1 MKVLHIDS
9 SIMGDASVSR
19 QLTQQIIA
27 QVQAKQADAQV
38 EYLDLAKQ
46 DIPHLTTEILMG
58 QNAEQTALGG
68 QILQQYL
75 DADVI
80 VVGAPM
86 YNFGLPSPLKAW
98 IDRISVAGK
107 TFKYTENGPVGLA
120 GEKKVYI
127 ASSRGGVY
135 GDDSALDFQ
144 EGLLKTVFGFTGV
157 TDVTVIRAEGVNMG
171 AEAKDAAL
179 ANTTAKIQAIRIQN
193 HLYFNRLKNI

>member
-1 MKVLHIDS
+1 
-9 SIMGDASVSR
+9 
-19 QLTQQIIA
+19 
-27 QVQAKQADAQV
+27 
-38 EYLDLAKQ
+38 
-46 DIPHLTTEILMG
+46 
-58 QNAEQTALGG
+58 
-68 QILQQYL
+68 
-75 DADVI
+75 
-80 VVGAPM
+80 M

-98 IDRISVAGK
+98 IDRISIAGK

-171 AEAKDAAL
+171 AEAKEAAL
-179 ANTTAKIQAIRIQN
+179 ANTTAQIQAI
-193 HLYFNRLKNI
+193 

>member
-9 SIMGDASVSR
+9 SIMGEASVSR
-19 QLTQQIIA
+19 QLTRNIMA
-27 QVQAKQADAQV
+27 QVQAKHVDAQV
-38 EYLDLAKQ
+38 EYLDLATQ
-46 DIPHLTTEILMG
+46 DIPHLTTEILMQ
-58 QNAEQTALGG
+58 QNAEQAELGG
-68 QILQQYL
+68 KILQQYL
-75 DADVI
+75 DADIV

-86 YNFGLPSPLKAW
+86 YNFGVPSTLKAW

-171 AEAKDAAL
+171 AQGKETAL
-179 ANTTAKIQAIRIQN
+179 ANTFVQIQAI
-193 HLYFNRLKNI
+193 

>member
-1 MKVLHIDS
+1 MNMKVLHIDS

-98 IDRISVAGK
+98 IDRISIAGK

-171 AEAKDAAL
+171 AEAKEAAL
-179 ANTTAKIQAIRIQN
+179 ANTTAQIQAI
-193 HLYFNRLKNI
+193 

>member
-19 QLTQQIIA
+19 KLTQQIIA

-46 DIPHLTTEILMG
+46 DIPHLRTEILIG

-179 ANTTAKIQAIRIQN
+179 ANTTAQIQAI
-193 HLYFNRLKNI
+193 